1 VARRLASSHP
11 GRLHVLDQITVL
23 DQTAHRSTA
32 AATTPTVAATGYG
45 AEWTGELGTFD
56 ISCDSPDT
64 STGIWRYF
72 DPDGPG
78 PIEVVGSDFTATGS
92 IAIVQLDDTGYEFVV
107 HELVFAD
114 GTTFNEFTVAS

>member
-1 VARRLASSHP
+1 
-11 GRLHVLDQITVL
+11 
-23 DQTAHRSTA
+23 
-32 AATTPTVAATGYG
+32 VAATGYG
-45 AEWTGELGTFD
+45 AEWTEELGTVD

-64 STGIWRYF
+64 SIGICPYL

-78 PIEVVGSDFTATGS
+78 SIEVVGSDFTATGS
-92 IAIVQLDDTGYEFVV
+92 ITIVQLDDTGYEFVV